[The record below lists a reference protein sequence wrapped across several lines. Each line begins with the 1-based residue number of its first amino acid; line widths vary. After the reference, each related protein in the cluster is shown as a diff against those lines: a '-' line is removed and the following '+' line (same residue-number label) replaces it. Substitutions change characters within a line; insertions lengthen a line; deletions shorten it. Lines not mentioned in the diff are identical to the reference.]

1 MTEAE
6 AAPEPQTKTP
16 EASPPSR
23 AVSPPSRVRALAR
36 RALEQWDRVLAVLA
50 ASVLALSFG
59 FDYGADN
66 QLIYLLKS
74 LAIANPGILEKDWYA
89 SEVTHYHP
97 VFAWLGAALIAL
109 NRDGWAVAITQ
120 MLLITLA
127 TTFMY
132 ETLRALAPKR
142 LALAGFLCALPLM
155 IETRT
160 SSVAVSYAFDAYLQP
175 SALGSLGLFGAIAMF
190 VRGNFLASGIWVGIA
205 GLFHANYLILSIPT
219 FGLMH
224 LFLGLKGL
232 PRRLLLNLGPLCI
245 AAIPVLPVI
254 VATATSP
261 DAARAQ
267 EILFSIRSPHHY
279 SPGQFYKALAPFAGW
294 QMFGVGLGSVLF
306 RGKRSPGARFGIAL
320 SALMALVWIG
330 SGFSTVAYVPRVV
343 QLFVW
348 RFAPYIDMLSA
359 AVGCLVLV
367 RIAVEPGFARRISPA
382 LLALAVG
389 GLVVVG
395 TFQTERKNPFWF
407 MLFVVAAALLAWCVY
422 SGLEL
427 AKRWVRLLRF
437 EQGWLRHGPSV
448 VLALSLAFMVQTSLD
463 ELEGIPRNSSLLREG
478 GAKSD
483 DLLDWMR
490 NETPIDAVFLTP
502 PDVDTFRF
510 YGQRAIV
517 VDWKSTPMVPG
528 ELVEWHRRLNDV
540 CGRRVE
546 SRRDL
551 RGYDELDRSELD
563 RLKARYHLSYAVVSR
578 GNERKLGYETVF
590 KNHRYAVVKL

>member
-6 AAPEPQTKTP
+6 AAPETQTKTP
-16 EASPPSR
+16 DASPPSR
-23 AVSPPSRVRALAR
+23 ALSLLSLAR
-36 RALEQWDRVLAVLA
+36 RALREWDRVLAVLA
-50 ASVLALSFG
+50 SAVLALSFG

-97 VFAWLGAALIAL
+97 VFAWLGAGLIAL
-109 NRDGWAVAITQ
+109 NRDGWAVAIAQ
-120 MLLITLA
+120 VLLITVA
-127 TTFMY
+127 TTFIY
-132 ETLRALAPKR
+132 ETLRAVAPKR
-142 LALAGFLCALPLM
+142 VALAGFLCALPLM
-155 IETRT
+155 IMTRT

-175 SALGSLGLFGAIAMF
+175 SGLGSLGLFGAIAMF
-190 VRGNFLASGIWVGIA
+190 VRGNFLASGIWIGVA
-205 GLFHANYLILSIPT
+205 GLFHANYLVLSIPT

-224 LFLGLKGL
+224 LFLGVKGL
-232 PRRLLLNLGPLCI
+232 PRRLLSNLGPLMI

-294 QMFGVGLGSVLF
+294 QMFGVGLGSALF
-306 RGKRSPGARFGIAL
+306 RGRNTPRGRFGIAL
-320 SALMALVWIG
+320 AALMALVWIG
-330 SGFSTVAYVPRVV
+330 SGFSTVAYVPRIV

-367 RIAVEPGFARRISPA
+367 KIAVEPGFARRISPA
-382 LLALAVG
+382 LLALAAG

-395 TFQTERKNPFWF
+395 TFQTERKNPFWIA
-407 MLFVVAAALLAWCVY
+407 LTVVAVALLAWCVRE
-422 SGLEL
+422 GLEL
-427 AKRWVRLLRF
+427 AKRWLPLPRV
-437 EQGWLRHGPSV
+437 EQGWLTHGPSV
-448 VLALSLAFMVQTSLD
+448 VLVLSLAFMVHYSVG
-463 ELEGIPRNSSLLREG
+463 EIEAIPSNSSLLREG

-483 DLLDWMR
+483 DLLAWMR

-528 ELVEWHRRLNDV
+528 ELVEWLRRLSDV
-540 CGRRVE
+540 CGQPIE

-551 RGYDELDRSELD
+551 RGYGDLDRAHLD
-563 RLKARYHLSYAVVSR
+563 RLKAKYHLNYAIVSR
-578 GNERKLGYETVF
+578 GDERKLGYETVF